1 MSEFLDSNL
10 KSIIQKGV
18 SYNKETIDFQDKIKN
33 SSVPK
38 DAFLVI
44 ADVFGLYP
52 NNETGLK
59 SPKEALERRAKNIYT
74 KDLVKMPQFMLK
86 NNYFESDR
94 SAYQQMS
101 GTTNGTLQMEL
112 KLVFRK
118 HKI

>member
-1 MSEFLDSNL
+1 M
-10 KSIIQKGV
+10 QKGV
-18 SYNKETIDFQDKIKN
+18 SYNKETIDFQGKIKN

-52 NNETGLK
+52 NNETGFK
-59 SPKEALERRAKNIYT
+59 SPKEALERTVKNIYT

-94 SAYQQMS
+94 SAYQQMP
-101 GTTNGTLQMEL
+101 GTTNGTLQIEL

-118 HKI
+118 HKL